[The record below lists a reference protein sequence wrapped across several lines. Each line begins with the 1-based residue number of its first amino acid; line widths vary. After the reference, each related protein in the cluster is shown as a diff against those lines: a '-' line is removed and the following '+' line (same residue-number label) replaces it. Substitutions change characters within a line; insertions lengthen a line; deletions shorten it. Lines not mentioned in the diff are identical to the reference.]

1 MEEWGCSIEESG
13 GSTGESRVKV
23 RCCGGGGALRVRHR
37 CAAVG
42 RLVRGLVGERGIG
55 WGGSALMKG

>member
-23 RCCGGGGALRVRHR
+23 RCEWGSVSLRKKEKQGGMGVAL
-37 CAAVG
+37 
-42 RLVRGLVGERGIG
+42 
-55 WGGSALMKG
+55 